1 MRIFSMKCEETKLSF
16 KFNYH
21 IHSKASFHTKRKK
34 QNIENETNIMWL
46 GYADDTNIVICV
58 NQKKDL
64 QKAMLLLNRNFEDF
78 GLVLNKSKTETR

>member
-16 KFNYH
+16 KFNYQ
-21 IHSKASFHTKRKK
+21 IHSKASFHTNRKK
-34 QNIENETNIMWL
+34 NLENETNIMWL

-64 QKAMLLLNRNFEDF
+64 QQAMLLLNRAFKDF
-78 GLVLNKSKTETR
+78 GLVLNKSKT